1 LFLSDLILALPRVE
15 RLFAFSE
22 MADLNSEQ
30 ISAFMHRHQ
39 LPKGFHGV
47 IKNHYLPLSDW
58 LRNIKQSG
66 TEIFAISGAQGT
78 GKTTLA
84 KFLKLALRK
93 KYDWSVARLSLDDFY
108 FTRSERKNLGKNIHP
123 LLSTRGA
130 PGTHDLNFCIQTLT
144 KLRKL
149 KKNETLKLPRF
160 DKSID
165 DRLSSNNWPTVSGPI
180 DAVIF
185 EGWCLGSEAQADT
198 LLSNPINELEEKKDV
213 DATWRTY
220 VNNQLRN
227 NYPDLFQLFDKLIFL
242 QAPNISAVHH
252 WRQEQETK
260 LAQKSHSSKS
270 GIMDTQQINKFI
282 QHYERITRS
291 NIDRLPKIA
300 DVTMVLGTNHQILN
314 TFYR

>member
-1 LFLSDLILALPRVE
+1 MFLSDLILALPRVE

-123 LLSTRGA
+123 LLSTR
-130 PGTHDLNFCIQTLT
+130 
-144 KLRKL
+144 
-149 KKNETLKLPRF
+149 
-160 DKSID
+160 
-165 DRLSSNNWPTVSGPI
+165 
-180 DAVIF
+180 
-185 EGWCLGSEAQADT
+185 
-198 LLSNPINELEEKKDV
+198 
-213 DATWRTY
+213 
-220 VNNQLRN
+220 
-227 NYPDLFQLFDKLIFL
+227 
-242 QAPNISAVHH
+242 
-252 WRQEQETK
+252 
-260 LAQKSHSSKS
+260 
-270 GIMDTQQINKFI
+270 
-282 QHYERITRS
+282 
-291 NIDRLPKIA
+291 
-300 DVTMVLGTNHQILN
+300 
-314 TFYR
+314 